1 MRLFEAIVDAN
12 HRALAGDAGAGLHP
26 AEFADALP
34 IAALTCI
41 DARLNQLFPEV
52 LGVAKEHF
60 IWLRNAGNIIT
71 GPLSS
76 TMRSL
81 ALACAVKGAK
91 EIVII
96 GHSDCQV
103 GKTTTMQLLDRLAAL
118 GVDRHGLP
126 ENLIEYF
133 GLFGTERQ
141 NVIRGVDFVR
151 VSPLIGAR
159 VPVHGWLIDV
169 HSGRLEW
176 VVNGYQHLDVVVT
189 GKVGELF
196 KKADHT
202 FDAFAKI
209 GSATA
214 EELHLPESKIGDIAT
229 TAHDWLNRAEHI
241 AAAVQQQIG
250 QKPAAEPAPPAAP
263 APAAKAPAPKLP
275 RLQDELRQFAA
286 SIRPA
291 KPPDRR

>member
-1 MRLFEAIVDAN
+1 MRLFEAILEVN
-12 HRALAGDAGAGLHP
+12 QRKVAGDKIATVP
-26 AEFADALP
+26 VAEYGTELP
-34 IAALTCI
+34 LAALTCI
-41 DARLNQLFPEV
+41 DARLNQLLPDMLGIPE
-52 LGVAKEHF
+52 EHF

-126 ENLIEYF
+126 ENLVEYF

-141 NVIRGVDFVR
+141 NVIRGGDFVR
-151 VSPLIGAR
+151 VSPLIGPK
-159 VPVHGWLIDV
+159 VPVHGLLIDV

-176 VVNGYQHLDVVVT
+176 VVNGYQHLDAVVT

-229 TAHDWLNRAEHI
+229 AAHDWLHRAEHI

-263 APAAKAPAPKLP
+263 APAAKTPAPKLP